1 MDVQN
6 VKESSRTFR
15 TSRTSHGAT
24 PRVRSP
30 IPPATRTP
38 RDVATVDARRAGALP
53 LARSMTVTIAIDPN
67 HPSDVWWREARDA
80 KHAPRELRAMLGG
93 KATTIEVPPKR
104 ARQVRTWCATLA
116 GWDPDAPPLSFE
128 GLVGRPPS
136 PRRSAG
142 AGRLTVRL
150 APDELAI
157 LAPLAR
163 SRGQSLADLLR
174 ASALV
179 EARRAIDAGRRDE
192 LAASSSRP
200 PPADGSQPPP
210 RPGRA
215 AATPPRRSRTRTR

>member
-1 MDVQN
+1 
-6 VKESSRTFR
+6 
-15 TSRTSHGAT
+15 
-24 PRVRSP
+24 
-30 IPPATRTP
+30 
-38 RDVATVDARRAGALP
+38 
-53 LARSMTVTIAIDPN
+53 MTVTIAIDPN
-67 HPSDVWWREARDA
+67 HPSDLWWREARDA
-80 KHAPRELRAMLGG
+80 KLAPRELRPLLGG

-116 GWDPDAPPLSFE
+116 GWDPDAAPLSFE

-157 LAPLAR
+157 LEPLAR

-179 EARRAIDAGRRDE
+179 EARRAIDADRHE
-192 LAASSSRP
+192 LAERSSRP
-200 PPADGSQPPP
+200 PPADGGQRPP

-215 AATPPRRSRTRTR
+215 AATPPRRARTRAR

>member
-30 IPPATRTP
+30 IPPPARTP
-38 RDVATVDARRAGALP
+38 RDVTTVDARRAGALP
-53 LARSMTVTIAIDPN
+53 LARPMTVTIAIDPN
-67 HPSDVWWREARDA
+67 HPSELWWREARDA
-80 KHAPRELRAMLGG
+80 KHAPRELRPLLGG
-93 KATTIEVPPKR
+93 KATTIEVAPKR

-116 GWDPDAPPLSFE
+116 GWDPDATPLSFE

-157 LAPLAR
+157 LEPLAR

-174 ASALV
+174 ASALA
-179 EARRAIDAGRRDE
+179 EARRAIDAGRDE

-200 PPADGSQPPP
+200 PPADSGQRPP

-215 AATPPRRSRTRTR
+215 PATPPRRSGTRAR